1 MIGVS
6 PSRAGISREPVRGEA
21 SMHSDPIV
29 PSPPADDPDSAVD
42 LTSRSTTTNPA
53 LHTPGLLPT
62 AIPSEFTE
70 LQPGARLRQYR
81 LIRELGSGGM
91 GIVFEAEDEW
101 LTRRVA
107 VKVLR
112 AELPAEQVA
121 RERFLREARAMAA
134 VEHENVC
141 TIYQVGE
148 ADGRP
153 HMAMQLLSG

>member
-1 MIGVS
+1 MN
-6 PSRAGISREPVRGEA
+6 P
-21 SMHSDPIV
+21 DPT
-29 PSPPADDPDSAVD
+29 SLSAAAEESEDVVD
-42 LTSRSTTTNPA
+42 LTSASPA
-53 LHTPGLLPT
+53 TPPAADTPLAVPASGPPRPT
-62 AIPSEFTE
+62 DAV
-70 LQPGARLRQYR
+70 PGDRLGQYR
-81 LIRELGSGGM
+81 LLRELGSGGM

-101 LTRRVA
+101 LHRRVA

-112 AELPAEQVA
+112 VDLPAEQVA

-153 HMAMQLLSG
+153 YMAMQLLTGESL